1 MQPVAA
7 ASLAQV
13 FKGVTHDSKT
23 VAIKTQ
29 YIDLRDRYGGD
40 IGTVRFLLKL
50 VGWIHPKF
58 KFSWIFDVGII
69 VHML

>member
-13 FKGVTHDSKT
+13 FKGVTHDNKT

-58 KFSWIFDVGII
+58 KFSWIFDVCMHV
-69 VHML
+69 VHM